1 MLADP
6 DPKPRSAVRNYLII
20 SWALVAVVALLYVG
34 WFFLSRRQENRDAV
48 QRAADQKRAEDQRS
62 VEFLGGDRFDIL
74 SFYASPGLIRR
85 GDSAKLCYG
94 VSNAKSVRLDPPA
107 GEVWPSY
114 SRCLNVSPQ
123 KTTSYTL
130 TAEDSAGNTKT
141 STLRLEVR

>member
-1 MLADP
+1 MLANP
-6 DPKPRSAVRNYLII
+6 DPQPRTGVRNYLIV
-20 SWALVAVVALLYVG
+20 SWALVGVVALLYVG
-34 WFFLSRRQENRDAV
+34 WLFLSRRQENHELE
-48 QRAADQKRAEDQRS
+48 QRAAEQKRAADQRS

-74 SFYASPGLIRR
+74 SFYASPGIIRR

-114 SRCLNVSPQ
+114 SRCLSVSPQ
-123 KTTSYTL
+123 KSTSYTL
-130 TAEDSAGNTKT
+130 AAEDSTGNTKT

>member
-6 DPKPRSAVRNYLII
+6 DPKPRTAVRNYLII

>member
-1 MLADP
+1 MLADS
-6 DPKPRSAVRNYLII
+6 DPKPRTGVRNYLII
-20 SWALVAVVALLYVG
+20 SWALVAIVALLYVG

-74 SFYASPGLIRR
+74 SFYASPGIIRR

-114 SRCLNVSPQ
+114 SRCLTVSPQ

-130 TAEDSAGNTKT
+130 TAQDSAGNLKT

>member
-6 DPKPRSAVRNYLII
+6 DLKPRTAVRNYLIV
-20 SWALVAVVALLYVG
+20 SWALVAIVALLYVG

-48 QRAADQKRAEDQRS
+48 QRAADQKRAADQRS

-74 SFYASPGLIRR
+74 SFYASPGIIRR

-130 TAEDSAGNTKT
+130 TAEDSTGNTKT

>member
-1 MLADP
+1 MLADS
-6 DPKPRSAVRNYLII
+6 DPKPRTAVRNYLII
-20 SWALVAVVALLYVG
+20 SWALVAIVALLYVG

-48 QRAADQKRAEDQRS
+48 QRAADQKRAADQRS

-74 SFYASPGLIRR
+74 SFYASPGIIRR

-130 TAEDSAGNTKT
+130 TAQDSAGNSKT